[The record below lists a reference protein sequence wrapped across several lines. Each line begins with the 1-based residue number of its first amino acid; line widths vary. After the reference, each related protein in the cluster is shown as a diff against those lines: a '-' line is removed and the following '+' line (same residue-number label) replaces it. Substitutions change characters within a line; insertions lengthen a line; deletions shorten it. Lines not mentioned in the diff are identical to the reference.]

1 MIFLLLV
8 LSLLINTFH
17 LKLVIP
23 HDEVEKYSM
32 DRVISEAELIGS
44 ETVPHETCPNVDEL
58 LEKYR
63 FYVRNEDGSE
73 SEEEAVIKSVK
84 DITYD
89 TNKIINMNEH
99 WIYSNIYIRFH
110 LSNQSHPWF
119 KYLCFR
125 PYLNCFHQEDPF
137 LITELKNNNLI
148 PPPTEPYNWTVNDI
162 EPLLY
167 GQYGQPVYIDQVI
180 FKGQVENGFFIE
192 AGAHDFETNSDTL
205 YYELEHGWTG
215 LLVEA
220 HPLSYQLG
228 SEKNRRVRSVRTC
241 LSTSGGVETMNFDLS
256 GSVRNETTREAMA
269 GLVKEANKDTIQM
282 QCFPL
287 YTLLLA
293 LGNPTVHYF
302 SLDIEGAEFP
312 VLTSIPWDK
321 VHSSA

>member
-8 LSLLINTFH
+8 LSSLINTFH

-23 HDEVEKYSM
+23 HDEIESYSM

-44 ETVPHETCPNVDEL
+44 ETVPHETCPNVEKL

-192 AGAHDFETNSDTL
+192 AGADDFEKDSNSL
-205 YYELEHGWTG
+205 LFELRRGWTG
-215 LLVEA
+215 LLVEPNPTIFPKGLHRKRKA
-220 HPLSYQLG
+220 WAATTCLATSDKPSTVPFTARLWEGGMAAISPEK
-228 SEKNRRVRSVRTC
+228 SEETYDMQVRS
-241 LSTSGGVETMNFDLS
+241 
-256 GSVRNETTREAMA
+256 
-269 GLVKEANKDTIQM
+269 
-282 QCFPL
+282 
-287 YTLLLA
+287 
-293 LGNPTVHYF
+293 
-302 SLDIEGAEFP
+302 
-312 VLTSIPWDK
+312 
-321 VHSSA
+321 